1 MDLIGMAKGAKGG
14 GTDKY
19 SELIR
24 SGQLQKAL
32 LKAYKEPG
40 GGDLTNLDVE
50 FFLNPKSIQVVKSVS
65 LESPQTEGHTKETRW
80 KSTDPIRLTLG
91 ELWFDTYEERA
102 SVRARYIDRLEKLLQ
117 YVDDTHHIPCVRFVW
132 GQFTQGT
139 DQDPG
144 YNFSVE
150 KLSVDY
156 TMFLPDGTPVR
167 AKVQL
172 DLKQCQ
178 VIEDEGKR
186 KPKQSPDH
194 AKLYTVRRGD
204 TLQGIATAEYDDPR
218 EWRRIADTNGIDDP
232 MRLQPGIKLLVPPII
247 K

>member
-1 MDLIGMAKGAKGG
+1 MDLIAQAKNLVNG
-14 GTDKY
+14 DPSY
-19 SELIR
+19 SAMMQ
-24 SGQLQKAL
+24 SGQLQKAKL
-32 LKAYKEPG
+32 VAFREPEG
-40 GGDLTNLDVE
+40 GELPELSVD
-50 FFLNPKSIQVVKSVS
+50 FFLNPNSIQVVKSVK
-65 LESPQTEGHTKETRW
+65 LENPQTEGQTQETRW
-80 KSTDPIRLTLG
+80 TATNPIELKLG
-91 ELWFDTYEERA
+91 ELWFDTYEERT
-102 SVRARYIDRLEKLLQ
+102 SVRSRYIDRLEKLLQ

-144 YNFSVE
+144 YNFYVE

-204 TLQGIATAEYDDPR
+204 TLQGIATVEYDDPR

-232 MRLQPGIKLLVPPII
+232 MRLQPGVKLLVPPII